1 MLSQHAKPDNVNLP
15 NRHFL
20 ALQKGQ
26 ESALT
31 HYMKTHGSAL
41 RFFAFQFLRDKALAE
56 EVVSDAFVKLWQGRS
71 KLKSE
76 SSIQAFLYISTKNA
90 CLDECK
96 KTRPKLVHD
105 PAILNEVISPT
116 DNILHHMIHVELIQ
130 LLVAQVNRLPAQ
142 QADVFKLTYFEEL
155 ETEEISQRL
164 GISTNGVYFAR
175 SKALSR
181 IRKTMRRT
189 ALKHLRLLAAL
200 PLFYS
205 LFGSG

>member
-1 MLSQHAKPDNVNLP
+1 M
-15 NRHFL
+15 R
-20 ALQKGQ
+20 
-26 ESALT
+26 
-31 HYMKTHGSAL
+31 
-41 RFFAFQFLRDKALAE
+41 
-56 EVVSDAFVKLWQGRS
+56 
-71 KLKSE
+71 
-76 SSIQAFLYISTKNA
+76 TKF
-90 CLDECK
+90 
-96 KTRPKLVHD
+96 VHD
-105 PAILNEVISPT
+105 LAMLNVGISKT
-116 DNILHHMIHVELIQ
+116 INILHYMIHMEVIQ
-130 LLVAQVNRLPAQ
+130 LIVPQVICITAQ